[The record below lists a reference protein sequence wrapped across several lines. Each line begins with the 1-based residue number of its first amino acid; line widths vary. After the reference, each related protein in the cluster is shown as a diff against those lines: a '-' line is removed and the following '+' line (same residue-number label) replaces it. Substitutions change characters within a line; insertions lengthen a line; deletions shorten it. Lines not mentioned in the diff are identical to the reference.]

1 MRRRHFSGSDF
12 SMTFLRPC
20 APWSSYRNNR
30 GFSLPN
36 RQSTIRSGTARL
48 VGDVSGNTWPLS
60 RTALVTRSSML
71 PTASTTSETAK
82 GAWFQEASGNRP
94 LQKLHAQRMVGRTA
108 KNLNCHVP
116 VMV

>member
-48 VGDVSGNTWPLS
+48 VDDVSGTTWP
-60 RTALVTRSSML
+60 
-71 PTASTTSETAK
+71 P
-82 GAWFQEASGNRP
+82 FQNRFSNEA
-94 LQKLHAQRMVGRTA
+94 
-108 KNLNCHVP
+108 HVADR
-116 VMV
+116 VDHE